1 MLIKQAILIFI
12 SCIMLLGQQNR
23 ELDELAIK
31 FMEWRKITQ
40 PITSDDI
47 PRIERD
53 PDWIPDFSQKAVA
66 SSKNKYTEFKTA
78 LESIPQRGWSRAD
91 SIDYLLLRSAIER
104 VNWELNVLDLPGS
117 HPEFYINQTV
127 GYVFDLLAL
136 SSPFTME
143 RADEL
148 LLRLNSI
155 PNTLKNAKRSL
166 NNPVQP
172 FAMIAI
178 GQLDG
183 IQEKMKL
190 MVQDLESTFPQLFG
204 RKLQR
209 SANKASAALEDFVK
223 WLEKDL
229 SSMEKTFAVGRADYE
244 YFLKYIALVPYS
256 PDELLRMANQEWERS
271 VTFETLEIE
280 RNKQLPP
287 SEKFTS
293 IEAEIEQ
300 ARLDEQA
307 IRDFLEQKNILSV
320 PGWAQHYTLKAMP
333 GYLQALGDFGELDD
347 FSSPG
352 RLTENSVRYIPDP
365 SEKLGFFYGTAARDP
380 RPLIIH
386 EGVPGHY
393 FQMIQSWRND
403 RSIRRFY
410 IDSNANEG
418 IGFYVEELLLQL
430 GLFDNKP
437 HSREIIYRFMRLRAL
452 RVAIDV
458 NLALGNYSI
467 RDATEYLTATV
478 PMDQESASSEAAFFA
493 ATPGQAIT
501 YQIGK
506 LQILKL
512 ISDSRVLWGDEYDLK
527 SYHDYMMQN
536 GNVPIALQRWEYL
549 GLTDEINYLW

>member
-1 MLIKQAILIFI
+1 MKKTILILI
-12 SCIMLLGQQNR
+12 SVTLLFGQQNSK
-23 ELDELAIK
+23 LNALALK
-31 FMEWRKITQ
+31 FFEWRKVTQ

-53 PDWIPDFSQKAVA
+53 SNWIPDLSPKAV
-66 SSKNKYTEFKTA
+66 SNSKAKFIEFKTT
-78 LESIPQRGWSRAD
+78 LESIPQTGWTRAD

-104 VNWELNVLDLPGS
+104 VNWELNVLDLPGR

-136 SSPFTME
+136 SSPFTAK

-155 PNTLKNAKRSL
+155 PNTLKNAKRNL
-166 NNPVQP
+166 DNPVQP
-172 FAMIAI
+172 FAMIAVE
-178 GQLDG
+178 QLNG
-183 IQEKMKL
+183 IREKMNL
-190 MVQDLESTFPQLFG
+190 MVQDLESTYPHYFRSQ
-204 RKLQR
+204 LQR
-209 SANKASAALEDFVK
+209 SADKASSALEDYIK

-229 SSMEKTFAVGRADYE
+229 SSMNKTVAVGKSDYE
-244 YFLKYIALVPYS
+244 YFLKYVALVPYS
-256 PDELLRMANQEWERS
+256 PDELLKMANQEWERS

-280 RNKQLPP
+280 RNKDLPE
-287 SEKFTS
+287 SAKFNT
-293 IEAEIEQ
+293 IEAEINQ

-307 IRDFLEQKNILSV
+307 IRDFLEQKNVMTV
-320 PGWAQHYTLKAMP
+320 PEWTRHYSLKAMP
-333 GYLQALGDFGELDD
+333 GYVQALSAFGELDD
-347 FSSPG
+347 FTSPT

-380 RPLIIH
+380 RPLIVH

-393 FQMIQSWRND
+393 FQLIQSWKNERN
-403 RSIRRFY
+403 IRRYY

-418 IGFYVEELLLQL
+418 IGFYVEEMLLQL

-467 RDATEYLTATV
+467 SDAAEYLASTV
-478 PMDQESASSEAAFFA
+478 PMDVESASSEAAFFA

-506 LQILKL
+506 IQILKL
-512 ISDSRVLWGDEYDLK
+512 ISDAKVLLGEGFELK
-527 SYHDYMMQN
+527 DYHDYMLKN
-536 GNVPIALQRWEYL
+536 GNVPIALQRWEYI
-549 GLTDEINYLW
+549 GLNDEIEYLW